1 MATINTKKLAKQ
13 GEYGTISMTF
23 GELMAAL
30 EKGKV
35 FVRKK
40 QDDEA
45 ASQGIIV
52 PKEQREVTD
61 KGIVY
66 EKKRNI
72 FIAHVL
78 IHTFM
83 DNNISKETE
92 EKLKENIGDGVTVE
106 HGTIQFIG
114 ISMDQEGNIYLSD
127 GQHRFLHYLYDFFNG
142 TAKIKR
148 DFDFGSDYLNS
159 RMAMVFNAIV
169 PEDGDGP
176 KEGIELSA
184 ALFTEEDLDAIRSQR
199 VIAQFVRAI
208 DEEERAALFI
218 AMNTSTNITQANL
231 DKANYGNENMYQV
244 IAELHNK
251 LFSAKKGEPA
261 NWSGVRFFD
270 SQETAVLK
278 TLFDANMSTFVPL
291 IAHAALLTYLPKKLI
306 GDKYQWTYSNSQ
318 QQADQVRNFFK
329 ATHNMSVEECQK
341 LLLKMTED
349 VLTIGSVMYL
359 DIESEMELVRG
370 CKSLLVGQMNA
381 LHKKPTGIKKKD
393 FVFVASNLCNTLKT
407 GYIPAAGGRGK
418 TGTPY
423 NYAYFNNGHRLRSKN
438 ELFAKWV
445 AEEYA
450 KIKEAA

>member
-1 MATINTKKLAKQ
+1 MAIINTKKLAKK
-13 GEYGTISMTF
+13 GEYGTISMTIRD
-23 GELMAAL
+23 LMNAVANN
-30 EKGKV
+30 KV
-35 FVRKK
+35 KR
-40 QDDEA
+40 
-45 ASQGIIV
+45 
-52 PKEQREVTD
+52 PKEQRDVTD
-61 KGIVY
+61 KGVAY
-66 EKKRNI
+66 ERKRNI

-83 DNNISKETE
+83 DNTISKETE
-92 EKLKENIGDGVTVE
+92 AKLQSDISEDVIVEN
-106 HGTIQFIG
+106 GTIQFIG
-114 ISMDQEGNIYLSD
+114 VSMDEDGNIYLSD
-127 GQHRFLHYLYDFFNG
+127 GQHRFMKYLYDFFNG
-142 TAKIKR
+142 TAKITR

-159 RMAMVFNAIV
+159 NMGEFFDAII

-176 KEGIELSA
+176 KNQIAISKS
-184 ALFTEEDLDAIRSQR
+184 LFSEEDLNRIYNQR
-199 VIAQFVRAI
+199 VVAQFVRAI

-218 AMNTSTNITQANL
+218 AMNTATNITQANL

-244 IAELHNK
+244 IAELHDK
-251 LFSAKKGEPA
+251 LSSAKKGEPA
-261 NWSGVRFFD
+261 NWMGVRFFD
-270 SQETAVLK
+270 IQETAVLK

-341 LLLKMTED
+341 LLLKMAED
-349 VLTIGSVMYL
+349 VLTIGSTMYL
-359 DIESEMELVRG
+359 GIEGDMELVRG

-393 FVFVASNLCNTLKT
+393 FVFVTSNLCNTLKT
-407 GYIPAAGGRGK
+407 GYIPAEGGRGK